1 MSLHPG
7 AVAIDRCWV
16 GRYPDKFTDNGE
28 TYMDT
33 KLPPHSAIPSYDSD
47 WLLDSSAYRAGLF
60 NGAHPEEIVLSNGLL
75 SRTFRLGP
83 NAATVG
89 LDSGVNGTALLRG
102 IKPEARIQVDGT
114 SCDIGGLIGQEEYA
128 YLRREWID
136 SFKCDPAAFRH
147 AHYEHGPTQAPFA
160 WKRVRHAPDLPWP
173 APGVRL
179 SLHFAA
185 PADSGLEGLEA
196 VVHYELYDG
205 IPLLCKWL
213 EMHNHTGRSIRLNT
227 FVSEILAAVEG
238 EISVDSPSQWTYPDI
253 HVESDYAFHGM
264 TTKSANATT
273 FWCEDPQYQ
282 TQVNYLYK
290 TPCLLE
296 SRPPLG
302 PEIDIEDGAQFE
314 SFRTFLLLPDSQER
328 ERRGLALRRMYRT
341 LAPWSG
347 ENPILMHVRHSDPEA
362 VKTAIDQC
370 AEVGFE
376 MVIMTFGSG
385 FNAES
390 DDPEY
395 IEGLRDLA
403 DYAHAKGIE
412 LGGYSLLASRS
423 INDEDDVIHPETG
436 QPGGAIF
443 GDSPCLGSIWGQQ
456 YFQRLE
462 TLYAEAGLDILEHD
476 GSYPGD
482 VCASQDHP
490 GHRDL
495 GDSQWQQWQRIVR
508 FYRWCRERGIYLN
521 VPDWYF
527 LNGSNK
533 NGMGYREVNWS
544 LPRER
549 QILLARQNMY
559 DGTWEKNPS
568 MGWMFVPLVEYH
580 GGGEAATLEPLSEHL
595 EAYGAHL
602 AQNLGWGVQAC
613 YRGPRLYDTEQTKA
627 VVREWISFYKA
638 HRAILE
644 SDVIHLRRADG
655 CDLDGIVHVNPQL
668 TTCALIMVFNPLETE
683 VVRTWKIPLYYA
695 GIEHRARVSER
706 GGSQAIYA
714 LNRAYEIELEML
726 VPARGVNW
734 YAVEDV
740 T

>member
-1 MSLHPG
+1 M
-7 AVAIDRCWV
+7 
-16 GRYPDKFTDNGE
+16 TN
-28 TYMDT
+28 
-33 KLPPHSAIPSYDSD
+33 KLPPLSAAPSYQRD
-47 WLLDSSAYRAGLF
+47 WLLDARSYRAGLF
-60 NGAHPEEIVLSNGLL
+60 RGEADSEIVLSNGLL
-75 SRTFRLGP
+75 SRTFYLAP
-83 NAATVG
+83 NAATVA
-89 LDSGVNGTALLRG
+89 LDNGITGAALLRG
-102 IKPEARIQVDGT
+102 IKPEARVQIDGEH
-114 SCDIGGLIGQEEYA
+114 CDIGGLVGQEEYA
-128 YLRREWID
+128 YLRREWLGALER
-136 SFKCDPAAFRH
+136 DPSAFQYTRF
-147 AHYEHGPTQAPFA
+147 ERGPTQAPFA
-160 WKRVRHAPDLPWP
+160 WKRARHAPDGPWP
-173 APGVRL
+173 APGARL
-179 SLHFAA
+179 ALHFAA
-185 PADSGLEGLEA
+185 PTHSALAGMEA
-196 VVHYELYDG
+196 VVYYELYDG

-213 EMHNHTGRSIRLNT
+213 ELRNRTGRRIRLNT
-227 FVSEILAAVEG
+227 FISEILAAVEG
-238 EISVDSPSQWTYPDI
+238 EVSVDAPTQWVYPDI
-253 HVESDYAFHGM
+253 HIESDYAFHGM
-264 TTKSANATT
+264 TPKSANATT

-302 PEIDIEDGAQFE
+302 PEIDIEEGTSFE
-314 SFRTFLLLPDSQER
+314 SFRTFVLLPDSQER

-341 LAPWSG
+341 IAPWSQ

-390 DDPEY
+390 NDPEY
-395 IEGLRDLA
+395 IAGLKELA

-412 LGGYSLLASRS
+412 LGGYSLLASRRIS
-423 INDEDDVIHPETG
+423 DEDDAIHPDTG

-443 GDSPCLGSIWGQQ
+443 GNSPCLCSAWGRQ
-456 YFQRLE
+456 YFQRLQA
-462 TLYAEAGLDILEHD
+462 LYAEAGLDILEHD

-482 VCASQDHP
+482 VCASQEHPDH
-490 GHRDL
+490 RAL
-495 GDSQWQQWQRIVR
+495 GDSQWRQWQRIVQ
-508 FYRWCRERGIYLN
+508 FYRWCRESGIYLN

-549 QILLARQNMY
+549 QIVLARQNMY
-559 DGTWEKNPS
+559 DGTWEKTPS

-580 GGGEAATLEPLSEHL
+580 GGGEAATLEPLSDHL
-595 EAYGAHL
+595 DAYGAHL

-613 YRGPRLYDTEQTKA
+613 YRGPRLYDTEQTKR
-627 VVREWISFYKA
+627 VVKEWVEFYKS

-655 CDLDGIVHVNPQL
+655 RDLDGIVHVHPQL
-668 TTCALIMVFNPLETE
+668 ATRALILIFNPLDSE

-695 GIEHRARVSER
+695 GIEHSARVRE
-706 GGSQAIYA
+706 GDGEGAIYP
-714 LNRAYEIELEML
+714 LNRAHEIELEL
-726 VPARGVNW
+726 RVAARGVRW
-734 YAVEDV
+734 YAVEDAS
-740 T
+740 

>member
-1 MSLHPG
+1 MTNQL
-7 AVAIDRCWV
+7 
-16 GRYPDKFTDNGE
+16 
-28 TYMDT
+28 
-33 KLPPHSAIPSYDSD
+33 LPHSAVPAYEKD
-47 WLLDSSAYRAGLF
+47 WLLDGRAYRAGLF
-60 NGAHPEEIVLSNGLL
+60 QGARADHIVLSNGLL
-75 SRTFRLGP
+75 SRAFFLGP
-83 NAATVG
+83 NAATVA
-89 LDSGVNGTALLRG
+89 LDNEVRSASLLRG
-102 IKPEARIQVDGT
+102 IKPEARLQLDGAH
-114 SCDIGGLIGQEEYA
+114 CDIGGLIGQEEYA
-128 YLRREWID
+128 YLRDEWLD
-136 SFKCDPAAFRH
+136 ALESDPAAFQYT
-147 AHYEHGPTQAPFA
+147 HYESGPTKAPFD

-179 SLHFAA
+179 ALHFAA
-185 PADSGLEGLEA
+185 PVGSAQKGVAA
-196 VVHYELYDG
+196 VVYYELYDG

-213 EMHNHTGRSIRLNT
+213 EVHNHTGRRVRLNT
-227 FVSEILAAVEG
+227 FVGEILAAVEG
-238 EISVDSPSQWTYPDI
+238 EVSVDAPTQWVYPDI

-264 TTKSANATT
+264 TPKSANATT

-282 TQVNYLYK
+282 TQINYLYK

-302 PEIDIEDGAQFE
+302 PEIDLADGDCFE

-341 LAPWSG
+341 VAPWSG

-362 VKTAIDQC
+362 VKMAIDQC

-390 DDPEY
+390 DDADY
-395 IEGLRDLA
+395 IAGLKELA

-412 LGGYSLLASRS
+412 LGGYSLLASRRIS
-423 INDEDDVIHPETG
+423 DEDDVIHPETG

-443 GDSPCLGSIWGQQ
+443 GNSPCLCSAWGQQ
-456 YFQRLE
+456 YFERVQALF
-462 TLYAEAGLDILEHD
+462 AEAGLDILEHD

-482 VCASQDHP
+482 VCASQVHPDHQA
-490 GHRDL
+490 L
-495 GDSQWQQWQRIVR
+495 GDSQWRQWQRIVQ
-508 FYRWCRERGIYLN
+508 FYRWCRAQGIYLN

-549 QILLARQNMY
+549 QIVLARQNMY
-559 DGTWEKNPS
+559 DGTWEKMPS

-580 GGGEAATLEPLSEHL
+580 GGGEDATLEPLSEHL
-595 EAYGAHL
+595 DAYGAHL

-613 YRGPRLYDTEQTKA
+613 YRGPRLYDTEQTRE
-627 VVREWISFYKA
+627 VVREWVAFYKA

-655 CDLDGIVHVNPQL
+655 RDLDGIVHVNPQL
-668 TTCALIMVFNPLETE
+668 ETRALIMVFNPLDSE

-695 GIEHRARVSER
+695 GIERSARVR
-706 GGSQAIYA
+706 AGTGQWATYA
-714 LNRAYEIELEML
+714 LNRAYEIELEL
-726 VPARGVNW
+726 RVAPRGVSW
-734 YAVEDV
+734 YVVEDAS
-740 T
+740 